1 MPQQLPDF
9 SSELRITTSRSSGA
23 GGQHVN
29 KVETKVEIRWNV
41 TASFWFTDEE
51 KIKIQKFARG
61 YLTTDTEIILVCQ
74 ETRSQLQ
81 NKRLGIQRLRH
92 LVRQALQPV
101 VERKPT
107 TPTKSSIVARL
118 KTKKHAGE
126 KKAFRQKGRA
136 FWEQLDD

>member
-1 MPQQLPDF
+1 MPQQIPDF
-9 SSELRITTSRSSGA
+9 SHELRISTSRSSGA

-41 TASFWFTDEE
+41 GESLWFTEEE
-51 KIKIQKFARG
+51 KAKIQKFAG
-61 YLTTDTEIILVCQ
+61 GQLTTDLEVIIICQ

-81 NKRLGIQRLRH
+81 NKRIGIQKLRH

-101 VERKPT
+101 VLRKPT
-107 TPTKSSIVARL
+107 SPTKGSIVARL
-118 KTKKHAGE
+118 KSKKNIGK